1 MIRLRYKMKLQ
12 IILMILQTRLAKLRR
27 LEMDVGANVGTGVVI
42 VSTFF
47 IIVIVSIVKYQHK

>member
-1 MIRLRYKMKLQ
+1 
-12 IILMILQTRLAKLRR
+12 MILQTRLAKLRR
-27 LEMDVGANVGTGVVI
+27 LEMDVGANAGTGVVI

>member
-1 MIRLRYKMKLQ
+1 
-12 IILMILQTRLAKLRR
+12 MILQTRLAKLRR

-42 VSTFF
+42 VSTFV